1 LGEGLWRQEAVS
13 EVRVVF
19 IEVQMWAKMT
29 DDAKQFTYYGTLEK
43 ADCPF
48 CYKKITLNAKTVRF
62 FVICDKCGEIIQT
75 EVKKEPTRQ

>member
-1 LGEGLWRQEAVS
+1 
-13 EVRVVF
+13 
-19 IEVQMWAKMT
+19 MT